1 MRRSTAVNFEDDT
14 EALKV
19 LEKSQF
25 NVNKDAEKSES
36 DEDSQVGFQEVK
48 MTS

>member
-1 MRRSTAVNFEDDT
+1 MRRSDAVNFEDDP
-14 EALKV
+14 EALKT

-36 DEDSQVGFQEVK
+36 DEDSQGNFSEVK